1 MIGRYRYIYPRSPS
15 IRNAIEK
22 EVNSLTSNLV
32 GFRSKLQ
39 DALDG
44 NMEDVYLG
52 GRVGLVKV

>member
-1 MIGRYRYIYPRSPS
+1 M
-15 IRNAIEK
+15 
-22 EVNSLTSNLV
+22 NSLTSNLV